1 MIVGAGLT
9 GLVAAYQLSKIDGL
23 KVTIVDKLS
32 HPGGAFSSGSQFF
45 NKVVIRKPA
54 HQMLL
59 ELDIPFTEKD
69 NYVTVKNPS
78 SLISALL
85 NKTLNHSKSDFVFL
99 GPTPSLLII
108 IPIIIYYINM
118 LRKSRS
124 SGLSIP
130 RLGMLWHIVFIWI
143 RGND

>member
-99 GPTPSLLII
+99 GPLYSL
-108 IPIIIYYINM
+108 
-118 LRKSRS
+118 
-124 SGLSIP
+124 
-130 RLGMLWHIVFIWI
+130 
-143 RGND
+143 